1 MLKGILKSANM
12 ANIVNDLKNSDEWK
26 AYEKMMIEKEK
37 YIKKGPNVIHIV
49 YLGSLFTEADFFE
62 FESKL
67 NGVGLELSRFD
78 KSGVM
83 YASLDKF
90 DLVTYISIAPPIV
103 VELIKGIGSNAT
115 WDVIKYLLIS
125 AWEKVR
131 NKSYTRATT
140 HFSEKKEISFGL
152 KVSIDK
158 NTNFN
163 MSLKGDLDESVIQ
176 NSLDKVLDFLKEQN
190 RNEKYKQPDFVYFDS
205 ASNKWVKVDVESEI
219 RKMMENGELNSK

>member
-1 MLKGILKSANM
+1 MTNS
-12 ANIVNDLKNSDEWK
+12 VDDFKNSDAYK

-37 YIKKGPNVIHIV
+37 YLKNGPNVIHLE
-49 YLGSLFTEADFFE
+49 YLGSLFAESDFIE

-83 YASLDKF
+83 YACLDKF
-90 DLVTYISIAPPIV
+90 ELVTYISIAPPIII
-103 VELIKGIGSNAT
+103 ELIKGIGSNAT
-115 WDVIKYLLIS
+115 WDVIKYLLFS

-140 HFSEKKEISFGL
+140 EISEKKEISFGL
-152 KVSIDK
+152 KVSIDR
-158 NTNFN
+158 NTTFN

-176 NSLDKVLDFLKEQN
+176 NSLDKVLDFLKEQKP
-190 RNEKYKQPDFVYFDS
+190 NEKYKLPDYVYFDT
-205 ASNKWVKVDVESEI
+205 ASDKWVKVDVLSEI
-219 RKMMENGELNSK
+219 RKMMENRELNRK